1 MIERAQLELAG
12 DYVLGLLD
20 PTERR
25 QFEAAMAADAELAAH
40 VQALEARFAALD
52 RTARPEPVPEGLWA
66 RIAAEVDGSGA
77 RVRPPARR
85 LPAWLAVA
93 ASLVVAV
100 GIGFAAGRFSAPV
113 QSRPVVVAVLMTD
126 GAAPGAIIEAF
137 ADNRVHVVP
146 LEDFVVPE
154 GKVLEVWTK
163 WDETVGPVSLG
174 QLSRAMDA
182 VLDGPAQPVPAGGQ
196 LYEITLEDAPRSPTG
211 KPTGPI
217 LVKGF
222 AAAPPA

>member
-1 MIERAQLELAG
+1 MIERAQQELAG
-12 DYVLGLLD
+12 DYVLGLLTD
-20 PTERR
+20 SERE

-40 VQALEARFAALD
+40 VQRLAGQFAALD
-52 RTARPEPVPEGLWA
+52 RTARPEPVPAGLWDRVA
-66 RIAAEVDGSGA
+66 SRIGPAP
-77 RVRPPARR
+77 VRAQPATRALPP
-85 LPAWLAVA
+85 WVAVA
-93 ASLVVAV
+93 ASLVIAV

-113 QSRPVVVAVLMTD
+113 QTQPVVVAVLMTD
-126 GAAPGAIIEAF
+126 SSAPGAIIEAF

-146 LEDFVVPE
+146 LDDFVVPE

-182 VLDGPAQPVPAGGQ
+182 VLEGPSQPVPAGGQ

-211 KPTGPI
+211 RPTGPI
-217 LVKGF
+217 LAKGF
-222 AAAPPA
+222 AAAPPV